1 MQVAENDDI
10 RNVAETVLNSALAS
24 AEYGGAGDITTYGNP
39 AGRTLLE
46 ERHDMKELMK
56 RLDTQQMKME
66 TQITD
71 LQHRVGDL
79 QHRVKILTQSSE
91 GYRKIRRRFLE
102 VYRRDILGEADSQ
115 GLQRIGDG
123 NQAAHNGDAVADASL
138 YKSGEKYHE
147 KVLVNLYGLTA
158 DQILYLGKY
167 SNFTF

>member
-56 RLDTQQMKME
+56 RLDTQQKKME

-71 LQHRVGDL
+71 LQNRVE
-79 QHRVKILTQSSE
+79 ILTQTSE

-102 VYRRDILGEADSQ
+102 VYRRDILGEVDSQ

-123 NQAAHNGDAVADASL
+123 NQAAHNGDAVADA
-138 YKSGEKYHE
+138 
-147 KVLVNLYGLTA
+147 LTL
-158 DQILYLGKY
+158 QIR
-167 SNFTF
+167 